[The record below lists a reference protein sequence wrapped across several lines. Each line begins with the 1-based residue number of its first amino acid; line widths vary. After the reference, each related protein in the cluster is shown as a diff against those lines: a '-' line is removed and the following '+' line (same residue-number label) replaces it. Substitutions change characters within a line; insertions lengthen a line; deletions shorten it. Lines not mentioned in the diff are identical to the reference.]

1 MLRVRALAS
10 HLSEFEVNLK
20 PVILE
25 RKAENKTLVIA
36 QIQPKKGHYQG
47 PAAAESCVGIEHH
60 APSLLTL
67 SVSVKKQT

>member
-25 RKAENKTLVIA
+25 RKTENKTLVTA
-36 QIQPKKGHYQG
+36 QIQPNSRGVVPQISQ
-47 PAAAESCVGIEHH
+47 AEVGSTER
-60 APSLLTL
+60 TL
-67 SVSVKKQT
+67 PRSSSS